1 MAGGREVYRG
11 RGWGGRSKDVEVVV
25 GFYYKK
31 TRNKD
36 KNAYHSV
43 GRMGR
48 GGGHLDPLHDFPNG
62 YK

>member
-1 MAGGREVYRG
+1 M
-11 RGWGGRSKDVEVVV
+11 V

-43 GRMGR
+43 GMM
-48 GGGHLDPLHDFPNG
+48 GGGGGGSHLDPRHDFPNG
-62 YK
+62 CK

>member
-1 MAGGREVYRG
+1 M
-11 RGWGGRSKDVEVVV
+11 V

-36 KNAYHSV
+36 KNEYHSV
-43 GRMGR
+43 GRMG

-62 YK
+62 CI